1 MSREKIDYR
10 VMGDY
15 SIAKSYKGILRIAH
29 VMEKME
35 NEKDIFNNNVYYGSP
50 SSLMNISGN
59 SSTKGYGFP
68 NASAVFEGR
77 VERYLSEKDYLDKK
91 LPVTD
96 SMGNYINWNLGT
108 DDSTIGS
115 DMENNGFS
123 LGIDEDKEDRYF
135 YQSGFDKKI
144 LQPFV
149 FPVLESKEIVVGLES
164 KLIPNEKRY
173 FSSEGILNIRDDEK
187 TPMIV
192 ISNIYDNSETNRVY
206 KWVKEND
213 EDVEKVESEVEYP
226 TYVFSKAKYNG
237 NENVKYR
244 TIIKNSKNKV
254 EEYDAFTYCQENY
267 NRKNFIYNHKIG
279 NDEIDY
285 NKDQGDILP
294 ETHIDAEVDL
304 VNLKD
309 YVKDIIKKYMKSNV
323 VEVPTATIIHQYI
336 SPEKWYAK
344 SDSGSGNEI
353 NDENFVGHRPCME
366 QRNFQSNAKNDANSS
381 SSRWN
386 SSTLQGASLKINRL
400 NIGEDVSPK
409 ERGEDDEYD
418 SAFESNKLQEV
429 IPLYKRD
436 YLLCDGSLY
445 HMFLIEYNNTRNEIQ
460 RKNLTIDRFFD
471 LFFTIGYDYTLTSFS
486 DVNPFSDIKKRYK
499 SKLIT
504 SNDGQQRIK
513 FVNTYNNPIDE
524 TNYMYY
530 EGNKDETKD
539 AITQIM
545 QWSDEGLSSL
555 RDCETL
561 HGIDVASIL
570 AYKILMEEDNKDIE
584 SAFIGDDVL
593 HYNRNKAE
601 EWLKKQPIPQK
612 YVFNTFIGDT
622 EESFMSYPATDA
634 ALEQI
639 KKHEKH
645 VMCVP
650 YKHKPSLTV
659 ENKDKW
665 AKVNIGREVN
675 TFSSLIKYFIPGI
688 NEGETGQYIICELWQ
703 IPEIQYMLD
712 VMIAGSG
719 ERNQLFPNM
728 FNFTFRVPNLTDS
741 IYPKFVGSTG
751 FNWRDQNETM
761 LNGEMSWYSTMSSG
775 TYSHRHAVF
784 KGMLSGF
791 SDNEQQEHFQ
801 GKILGGYGDVASAS
815 VNFHRDVTNFP
826 QGGKNGGAG
835 QFVSDYT
842 GSYLWNELGTNEGVV
857 LMDRED
863 RTSLSD
869 YTILPENILQRSD
882 YIDKESYPDYYSG
895 EDRGGLK
902 GYTGFDKSLVIPTDV
917 LDIPQNKPL
926 LDYIDN
932 YLEHVENISSLDDAL
947 KNTSTRVRLNGAG
960 EGPNG
965 TMFQKTGSFRGSYE
979 DLINFPENEETSD
992 FTTYIN
998 WYNTE
1003 SMKWYSFLMDEDP
1016 RFDNMEPNRCITA
1029 PPVSYRCPGTASY
1042 TKNSWNKEANVN
1054 GSCYYFAPENIKALP
1069 LIKL

>member
-1 MSREKIDYR
+1 MSREKIEYR

-35 NEKDIFNNNVYYGSP
+35 SEKDIFNNNVYYGSP

-77 VERYLSEKDYLDKK
+77 VERYLSEKDYLNKK

-123 LGIDEDKEDRYF
+123 LGVDEHKEDRYF
-135 YQSGFDKKI
+135 YQKGFDKKI

-149 FPVLESKEIVVGLES
+149 FPVLESKELIVGLES

-173 FSSEGILNIRDDEK
+173 FSSEGILDIRDDEK

-192 ISNIYDNSETNRVY
+192 ISNIYDNSENNRIY

-213 EDVEKVESEVEYP
+213 EDVEKDEEDMEFP
-226 TYVFSKAKYNG
+226 TYVFSKAKYKG

-267 NRKNFIYNHKIG
+267 NRNNFIYEHKIG
-279 NDEIDY
+279 DDEIEY
-285 NKDQGDILP
+285 NKFQGDILP
-294 ETHIDAEVDL
+294 NTHIDAEVDL
-304 VNLKD
+304 INLKD
-309 YVKDIIKKYMKSNV
+309 YVKDIIKKYMNSNV
-323 VEVPTATIIHQYI
+323 VEVPTGTIIQQYI
-336 SPEKWYAK
+336 SPNKWYAK
-344 SDSGSGNEI
+344 SDSGSGNEL
-353 NDENFVGHRPCME
+353 NEGNFVGHRPCME
-366 QRNFQSNAKNDANSS
+366 QRNFQNNVKLNADSS
-381 SSRWN
+381 GNRWN
-386 SSTLQGASLKINRL
+386 SSTLQGASLKTNRL
-400 NIGEDVSPK
+400 NIGENVSEK
-409 ERGEDDEYD
+409 TRSEDEEYD
-418 SAFESNKLQEV
+418 SAFESDKLTEV

-445 HMFLIEYNNTRNEIQ
+445 HMFLIEYNNSRNEIK
-460 RKNLTIDRFFD
+460 RKNLTVDRFFD
-471 LFFTIGYDYTLTSFS
+471 LFFTIGYEYTLTNNPEI
-486 DVNPFSDIKKRYK
+486 NPFSDIKKRYK

-504 SNDGQQRIK
+504 STDGQQRIK
-513 FVNTYNNPIDE
+513 FVNTFNNVIDE

-530 EGNKDETKD
+530 EGDKNETKD
-539 AITQIM
+539 GITQIM
-545 QWSDEGLSSL
+545 QWSDEGLLSL
-555 RDCETL
+555 KECETL

-570 AYKILMEEDNKDIE
+570 AYNILMEEDNKDIE
-584 SAFIGDDVL
+584 SAFIGDNVT
-593 HYNRNKAE
+593 HYDRTKAE
-601 EWLKKQPIPQK
+601 EWLKKQPIPKK

-622 EESFMSYPATDA
+622 EESFMSYPATNA

-639 KKHEKH
+639 KKYDKH

-650 YKHKPSLTV
+650 YKYKPSLTL
-659 ENKDKW
+659 ENKEKW
-665 AKVNIGREVN
+665 ARVNIGREVN
-675 TFSSLIKYFIPGI
+675 SFSSLIKYFIPGI
-688 NEGETGQYIICELWQ
+688 NEGETGHYIVCELWQ

-719 ERNQLFPNM
+719 ERNQLLPNM
-728 FNFTFRVPNLTDS
+728 FNFTFRVPNLADS
-741 IYPKFVGSTG
+741 IYPKFAGSSG

-761 LNGEMSWYSTMSSG
+761 LNGESSWFSTMSSG

-815 VNFHRDVTNFP
+815 VNFHRDVTYFP
-826 QGGKNGGAG
+826 EGGKNGGAG
-835 QFVSDYT
+835 KFINDMT
-842 GSYLWNELGTNEGVV
+842 GSYMWNELGTNEGMKLV
-857 LMDRED
+857 DRED
-863 RTSLSD
+863 RETLSD
-869 YTILPENILQRSD
+869 YSILPENILQRSD
-882 YIDKESYPDYYSG
+882 FTDKEGYPDYYCG
-895 EDRGGLK
+895 DDLGGLK
-902 GYTGFDKSLVIPTDV
+902 GYTGYDKSLIASTNISD
-917 LDIPQNKPL
+917 LPQNK
-926 LDYIDN
+926 
-932 YLEHVENISSLDDAL
+932 SLNDAL
-947 KNTSTRVRLNGAG
+947 KSVASRKPLFTN
-960 EGPNG
+960 EIGPNG

-979 DLINFPENEETSD
+979 DLVNFPENEETSD

-1042 TKNSWNKEANVN
+1042 TKNSWNKEANIN